1 MKNDFHLP
9 VRVYYEDTDAGR
21 VVYHSNYLKFFE
33 RGRTEFLRAL
43 GWSQRELINEGTC
56 AFVVASMSINY
67 RRPAVLDDA
76 LDIQTRLTTLRQAS
90 FVFEQKAFRDGVLL
104 CDATVKV
111 ACVDPVR
118 GMPMI
123 IPETMF
129 EQIKAVYEN
138 GEK

>member
-1 MKNDFHLP
+1 MQNDFHLP
-9 VRVYYEDTDAGR
+9 VRVYYEDTDHGR

-43 GWSQRELINEGTC
+43 GWNQSQLIESGLC
-56 AFVVASMSINY
+56 AFVVASMTINY
-67 RRPAVLDDA
+67 RRPAILDDM
-76 LDIQTRLTTLRQAS
+76 LDIRTRVTNLRQAS

-123 IPETMF
+123 IPENMF

>member
-76 LDIQTRLTTLRQAS
+76 LDIQTRLTALRQAS

-138 GEK
+138 GEQ